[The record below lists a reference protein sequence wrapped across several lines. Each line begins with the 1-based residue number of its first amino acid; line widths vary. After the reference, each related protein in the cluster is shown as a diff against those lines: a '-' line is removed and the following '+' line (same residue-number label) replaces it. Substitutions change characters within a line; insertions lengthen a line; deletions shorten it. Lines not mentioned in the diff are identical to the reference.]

1 MDVLKNEI
9 LVSFFKVVIS
19 DFLLLNYFIEFLV
32 SFFVVVGNVE
42 FLNNFV

>member
-19 DFLLLNYFIEFLV
+19 DFLLLNDFIEFLV